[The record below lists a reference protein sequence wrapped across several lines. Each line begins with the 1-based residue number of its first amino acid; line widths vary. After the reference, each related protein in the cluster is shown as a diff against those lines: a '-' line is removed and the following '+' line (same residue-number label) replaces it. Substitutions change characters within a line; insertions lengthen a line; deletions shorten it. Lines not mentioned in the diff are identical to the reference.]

1 MRLFNRLSRMICRW
15 LKDDIGCGNAR
26 LFQPAD
32 RVAHRDIAVIQYFTK
47 GAALPICVHGLLQTG
62 PGFLH
67 ALTRFGFAEN
77 TDATHPDA
85 QDTPAAPGEA
95 NPAEHQIR
103 PPRGWR
109 QSSTEL
115 CH

>member
-1 MRLFNRLSRMICRW
+1 MICRRIE
-15 LKDDIGCGNAR
+15 DDAGCDHAR

-32 RVAHRDIAVIQYFTK
+32 WVAHRDIAVIQHFTK
-47 GAALPICVHGLLQTG
+47 GAALPIRVHGLLQTG

-67 ALTRFGFAEN
+67 ALTRFGLAEN
-77 TDATHPDA
+77 ADAIHPDA
-85 QDTPAAPGEA
+85 QDTLAAPGEA

-115 CH
+115 RH